1 MNPSTNQ
8 GRERRRHCCSLP
20 GFLYFWSRDITDT
33 QITDESPAE
42 DFFQSAIILLLL
54 VDSICTLGSLDF
66 CGSNYLHIFGLF
78 FVSWRCYKLKL
89 QGKEKKTSPVSF
101 LDFFSE
107 IIMLPCVSHFTDYQY
122 SVLPIKQL
130 YFIHPN
136 VRLIV
141 IYSSL
146 SILMEITYCLFKPF
160 TSGSWE

>member
-20 GFLYFWSRDITDT
+20 GFLYFWSRDITGT

-54 VDSICTLGSLDF
+54 VDSICTLGSLGF

-78 FVSWRCYKLKL
+78 FVSWRCYKVKL
-89 QGKEKKTSPVSF
+89 QGKEKKKLNLWVF
-101 LDFFSE
+101 LTF
-107 IIMLPCVSHFTDYQY
+107 SHFTDYQY

-146 SILMEITYCLFKPF
+146 SILMEMTFCLFKLF